1 MKVVRA
7 RNSNSVKP
15 IPMMLFALNYFCC
28 VRIVSS
34 GYDPIDDV
42 YVPVT
47 NLSDLPWFDNTQ
59 GEVSSEV
66 ENVQQ
71 LTSVS
76 LQLLRFIWS

>member
-28 VRIVSS
+28 VRIVLS
-34 GYDPIDDV
+34 GFDPIDDV

-76 LQLLRFIWS
+76 PNTL